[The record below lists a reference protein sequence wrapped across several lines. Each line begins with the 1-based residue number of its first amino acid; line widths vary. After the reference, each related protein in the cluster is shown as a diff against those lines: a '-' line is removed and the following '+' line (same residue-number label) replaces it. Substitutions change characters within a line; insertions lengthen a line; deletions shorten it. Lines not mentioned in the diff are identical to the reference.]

1 MQLEEHPSSILVSWI
16 LVAVMTNSERFVSL
30 APKVLQYQMRLVIL
44 IVLISIFLKAPC
56 VSYFDKADPGINP
69 SEILLHTTA
78 VGSSSYKITT
88 KGYVCKVSWRNR
100 SSISSHA
107 ANIWHLRAAGKTL
120 CSSFLDGKYSSSA
133 NCILQNSSK
142 PLTSFQGA
150 ACHREML
157 VKGVGRQA
165 PKQHKS

>member
-1 MQLEEHPSSILVSWI
+1 MATSKMQLEEHPSSILVSWI

-88 KGYVCKVSWRNR
+88 KGYVCKVS
-100 SSISSHA
+100 
-107 ANIWHLRAAGKTL
+107 
-120 CSSFLDGKYSSSA
+120 
-133 NCILQNSSK
+133 
-142 PLTSFQGA
+142 
-150 ACHREML
+150 
-157 VKGVGRQA
+157 
-165 PKQHKS
+165 